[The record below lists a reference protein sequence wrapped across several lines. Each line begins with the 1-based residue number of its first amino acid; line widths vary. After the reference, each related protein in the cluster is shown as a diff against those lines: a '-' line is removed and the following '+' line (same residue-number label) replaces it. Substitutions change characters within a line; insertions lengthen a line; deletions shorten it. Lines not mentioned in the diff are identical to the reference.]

1 MSISAYKGKISTLE
15 RGWSLLPAEL
25 LQYIATLSLIL
36 SNTSNLNQSTATLP
50 WQSRIV
56 LFALR
61 DSCEMERIMGVC
73 IGWKSALESHQFWQH
88 AVGSLDPLDT
98 LAHHAVI
105 QQPSNNSSAKSSFLT
120 ELYVYLPTGLTVA
133 RQAYWF
139 GPLVGPGA
147 VCPTHESSLFCSICF
162 RESAVSP
169 TNDYESFP
177 GVANVCKICR
187 RNTRN
192 WHELCVD
199 EEARRAIEG
208 FVGWGDGTARRVAE
222 YCLDRAWLRRRTR
235 IVEYMEL
242 VRANAEAYK
251 PERTYDSDDELM
263 DDSEEEDED
272 EEAEHDSRARG
283 LALGAWAR
291 ARVLDGFWVL
301 PTDQWHAPMQPI
313 TLRRSRPFDSSSAP
327 SVAHM
332 DPPPSFAL
340 SEQANIAYCKT
351 LGELLLP
358 PFRNIMRKLVMQ
370 GGGPK
375 EAQQMSIGELGMLL
389 QEQGTWWEGWNWP
402 TQHIATSDDGSD
414 DSGPSTSTS
423 ASSTSPTTPSP
434 PPIKQKEDESS
445 DSETTLL
452 PSSRT
457 TVLSRHETRV
467 EREPFIPISPVLD
480 PPRLLRHVPWIPDN
494 LEELS
499 EGSRRAIMDVWRKAC
514 EPLYACECKIC
525 ERNKPKPERDLH
537 TTITLV
543 PSQGRLEGA
552 YTFKDD
558 SNEEVDADGEGELE
572 YEEDDEMYS
581 TEGSLADY
589 IGDVPAVGRKRS
601 VDEVDVEIEVEGGRT
616 PPKRQRAS
624 SYCVPADE
632 KDHIINTSPARK
644 RSSEEVE
651 QLDHQLDGK
660 RAKREVDA
668 V

>member
-1 MSISAYKGKISTLE
+1 
-15 RGWSLLPAEL
+15 
-25 LQYIATLSLIL
+25 
-36 SNTSNLNQSTATLP
+36 
-50 WQSRIV
+50 
-56 LFALR
+56 
-61 DSCEMERIMGVC
+61 MGVC
-73 IGWKSALESHQFWQH
+73 IGWKSARKCRHSSFIFHFISADPDHLAVESHQFWQH
-88 AVGSLDPLDT
+88 AVGSIDPLDT

-105 QQPSNNSSAKSSFLT
+105 QQPSNNSSAKSS
-120 ELYVYLPTGLTVA
+120 LPHRTIRLPPYRHFRNILRCSCIPCRIVHPSSATGLTVA

-177 GVANVCKICR
+177 GIANVCKMCR

-192 WHELCVD
+192 WQELCVD

-208 FVGWGDGTARRVAE
+208 FVAWGEGTASRVAE

-263 DDSEEEDED
+263 DDSEEEDEN

-313 TLRRSRPFDSSSAP
+313 TLRRSRPFDTNPAP
-327 SVAHM
+327 SVTHM

-340 SEQANIAYCKT
+340 SEQANLAFCKA

-358 PFRNIMRKLVMQ
+358 PLRNIMRKLVMQ

-375 EAQQMSIGELGMLL
+375 EAQQMGIGELGILL

-423 ASSTSPTTPSP
+423 ASSTSPVLSTSTLQTTPSP
-434 PPIKQKEDESS
+434 PPMKQKEDESS
-445 DSETTLL
+445 DAETTLL
-452 PSSRT
+452 SPPRT
-457 TVLSRHETRV
+457 SVLSHRETRV
-467 EREPFIPISPVLD
+467 EREPFIPITPVLD
-480 PPRLLRHVPWIPDN
+480 PPRPLRHVPWIPDN

-499 EGSRRAIMDVWRKAC
+499 EGSRRAIMDVSSVSSSR
-514 EPLYACECKIC
+514 
-525 ERNKPKPERDLH
+525 
-537 TTITLV
+537 TITEDVL
-543 PSQGRLEGA
+543 GMAEGLR
-552 YTFKDD
+552 T
-558 SNEEVDADGEGELE
+558 
-572 YEEDDEMYS
+572 
-581 TEGSLADY
+581 
-589 IGDVPAVGRKRS
+589 AVRVRMQNM
-601 VDEVDVEIEVEGGRT
+601 RT
-616 PPKRQRAS
+616 Q
-624 SYCVPADE
+624 
-632 KDHIINTSPARK
+632 
-644 RSSEEVE
+644 
-651 QLDHQLDGK
+651 
-660 RAKREVDA
+660 
-668 V
+668 